1 MATAQERERR
11 TLDRYTLHGVIA
23 SGGMASVHFGR
34 LVGAHGFART
44 VAIKRLHPQ
53 FARDPEFSSMLLDE
67 ARLAV
72 RIRHPN
78 VVATLDSVQADGELF
93 LVMEY
98 IAGEALSSLL
108 REASA
113 QGGRVPQPVVSAI
126 VAGALAGLHA
136 AHEAT
141 AEDGAPLQIVH
152 RDVSPQNILV
162 GEDGI
167 ARVLDFGIA
176 RAAVRSQVS
185 RVGQLKGKLSYMAP
199 EQLRGA
205 PLTRR
210 ADIYAASVVLWE
222 ALTGRRLF
230 TGECDAE
237 IFGRILEGV
246 VQPPSAFGD
255 VPRALDEVVLRG
267 LQRDPERRFA
277 TALEMAAALEEALPP
292 ASPRAVGAW
301 VEATAGPL
309 LEARAKSLAEIEASQ
324 RSPAPAP
331 LPAGPAAAA
340 PAPPRE
346 VDAGPARPAGHR
358 ARMPRPSVTM
368 PTMTRTVEDM
378 ARPAVAALATP
389 VAAAAGARPPSGW
402 VVRAAAPALGAV
414 ALLLAVVAGRCGAS
428 SEVAASPVGEVG
440 AGASA
445 APPEP
450 AASARAA
457 GVLEPAAGVLEPA
470 AGVLEPAAGVLEPA
484 AGVLEPAAGVLEPAA
499 GVLEPAAGVLEPAAG
514 VLEPATGGSAPSAGG
529 SAPPAAAPAAS
540 ALARAASRRAPAA
553 APAPA
558 RPAPVA
564 RAAAP
569 ERSAAARATA
579 PARPRSPCS
588 PPYYVDGDGI
598 RRIKRECL

>member
-78 VVATLDSVQADGELF
+78 VVTTLDSVQADGELF
-93 LVMEY
+93 VVMEY
-98 IAGEALSSLL
+98 IAGESLSSLM
-108 REASA
+108 REAGR
-113 QGGRVPQPVVSAI
+113 QGVQVPQPIGSAI
-126 VAGALAGLHA
+126 IAGALAGLHA

-141 AEDGAPLQIVH
+141 DEDGAALQIVH

-167 ARVLDFGIA
+167 SRVLDFGIA

-185 RVGQLKGKLSYMAP
+185 RAGQLKGKLCYMAP

-222 ALTGRRLF
+222 VLTGRRLF

-237 IFGRILEGV
+237 IFGRVLEGV
-246 VQPPSAFGD
+246 VQPPSVYGD
-255 VPRALDEVVLRG
+255 VPKALDEVVLRG
-267 LQRDPERRFA
+267 LDKDPERRFA

-301 VEATAGPL
+301 VEATAGTL
-309 LEARAKSLAEIEASQ
+309 LEARAKSLAAIETSQ
-324 RSPAPAP
+324 RSAAPAPAP
-331 LPAGPAAAA
+331 SSPAAVEHA
-340 PAPPRE
+340 PLRE
-346 VDAGPARPAGHR
+346 IDTRPALPSSNR
-358 ARMPRPSVTM
+358 ARAQRASVTV

-378 ARPAVAALATP
+378 ARPLASALATP
-389 VAAAAGARPPSGW
+389 IVAAGPARRASAQLVRASTLAIGAAALVLALVVGRGCGARPELAPDERANAGEPAPPAAASAPGGPAAGAAAPEGSAAAAAAPEASAAALEASAAAPEGAAAAPEAPAASASSPAPAASASAVAQPGSVARGAAG
-402 VVRAAAPALGAV
+402 VRAAAPA
-414 ALLLAVVAGRCGAS
+414 
-428 SEVAASPVGEVG
+428 
-440 AGASA
+440 
-445 APPEP
+445 
-450 AASARAA
+450 
-457 GVLEPAAGVLEPA
+457 
-470 AGVLEPAAGVLEPA
+470 
-484 AGVLEPAAGVLEPAA
+484 
-499 GVLEPAAGVLEPAAG
+499 
-514 VLEPATGGSAPSAGG
+514 
-529 SAPPAAAPAAS
+529 
-540 ALARAASRRAPAA
+540 
-553 APAPA
+553 
-558 RPAPVA
+558 
-564 RAAAP
+564 
-569 ERSAAARATA
+569 RS
-579 PARPRSPCS
+579 ARPRSRCV
-588 PPYYVDGDGI
+588 PPYYIDGNGI

>member
-1 MATAQERERR
+1 MAPAHERERR

-78 VVATLDSVQADGELF
+78 VVTTLDSVQADDELF
-93 LVMEY
+93 VVMEY
-98 IAGEALSSLL
+98 IAGESLSSLL
-108 REASA
+108 REAGRRGA
-113 QGGRVPQPVVSAI
+113 QVPQPIGSAI
-126 VAGALAGLHA
+126 IAGALAGLHA

-141 AEDGAPLQIVH
+141 DEEGAALQIVH

-222 ALTGRRLF
+222 VLTGKRLF

-246 VQPPSAFGD
+246 VQPPSVYGD
-255 VPRALDEVVLRG
+255 VPKALDEVVLRG
-267 LQRDPERRFA
+267 LDRDPSRRYA

-301 VEATAGPL
+301 VEATAGTL
-309 LEARAKSLAEIEASQ
+309 LEARAKSLAAIETSQ
-324 RSPAPAP
+324 RS
-331 LPAGPAAAA
+331 AA
-340 PAPPRE
+340 PAPP
-346 VDAGPARPAGHR
+346 PTRPAVVDDASPRDAETRLAQPSGGRGR
-358 ARMPRPSVTM
+358 ALRTSVTV

-378 ARPAVAALATP
+378 ARPAASALATP
-389 VAAAAGARPPSGW
+389 VAAAAPPRLASAQLVRASTLALGASALVLAVALGRSCSVRPAPDAPQADRAGAGESSRSVASPPAVATPAASEGTPE
-402 VVRAAAPALGAV
+402 VAAEAKEASSAASAAAP
-414 ALLLAVVAGRCGAS
+414 GAS
-428 SEVAASPVGEVG
+428 VASP
-440 AGASA
+440 GASA
-445 APPEP
+445 ASPEP
-450 AASARAA
+450 AAPGASA
-457 GVLEPAAGVLEPA
+457 
-470 AGVLEPAAGVLEPA
+470 
-484 AGVLEPAAGVLEPAA
+484 
-499 GVLEPAAGVLEPAAG
+499 
-514 VLEPATGGSAPSAGG
+514 SA
-529 SAPPAAAPAAS
+529 AAAPE
-540 ALARAASRRAPAA
+540 PA
-553 APAPA
+553 
-558 RPAPVA
+558 A

-569 ERSAAARATA
+569 DRAAGVRAASPARS
-579 PARPRSPCS
+579 ARPRSRCV
-588 PPYYVDGDGI
+588 PPYYLDANGI

>member
-1 MATAQERERR
+1 MAPAQERERR

-23 SGGMASVHFGR
+23 AGGMASVHFGR

-78 VVATLDSVQADGELF
+78 VVTTLDSVQADDELF
-93 LVMEY
+93 VVMEY
-98 IAGEALSSLL
+98 IAGESLSSLL
-108 REASA
+108 REAGRRGA
-113 QGGRVPQPVVSAI
+113 QVPQPVGSAI
-126 VAGALAGLHA
+126 IAGALAGLHA

-141 AEDGAPLQIVH
+141 DEEGAALQIVH

-222 ALTGRRLF
+222 VLTGRRLF

-246 VQPPSAFGD
+246 VQPPSVYGD
-255 VPRALDEVVLRG
+255 VPKALDDVVLRG
-267 LQRDPERRFA
+267 LDRDPSRRYA

-301 VEATAGPL
+301 VEATAGTL
-309 LEARAKSLAEIEASQ
+309 LEARAKSLAAIETSQ
-324 RSPAPAP
+324 RS
-331 LPAGPAAAA
+331 AA
-340 PAPPRE
+340 PAPP
-346 VDAGPARPAGHR
+346 PPRPAAVDDAPPRDVEARLAQPSGGRGR
-358 ARMPRPSVTM
+358 AMRTSVTV

-378 ARPAVAALATP
+378 ARPVASALATP
-389 VAAAAGARPPSGW
+389 VAAAAPPRLASAQLVRASTLALGASALVLAVALGRSCSVRPEPDAPQAERAGAGESSPLAVAPAPGLAALASSAAAPAVSGAAPVAPATSAPAASASAAVAPSSTAAAPKP
-402 VVRAAAPALGAV
+402 VAPATAQERAAAPA
-414 ALLLAVVAGRCGAS
+414 R
-428 SEVAASPVGEVG
+428 
-440 AGASA
+440 
-445 APPEP
+445 
-450 AASARAA
+450 
-457 GVLEPAAGVLEPA
+457 
-470 AGVLEPAAGVLEPA
+470 
-484 AGVLEPAAGVLEPAA
+484 
-499 GVLEPAAGVLEPAAG
+499 
-514 VLEPATGGSAPSAGG
+514 T
-529 SAPPAAAPAAS
+529 
-540 ALARAASRRAPAA
+540 
-553 APAPA
+553 
-558 RPAPVA
+558 
-564 RAAAP
+564 
-569 ERSAAARATA
+569 
-579 PARPRSPCS
+579 ARPRARCV
-588 PPYYVDGDGI
+588 PPYYVDASGI

>member
-1 MATAQERERR
+1 MEAAQERERR

-78 VVATLDSVQADGELF
+78 VVTTLDSVQADDELF
-93 LVMEY
+93 VVMEY
-98 IAGEALSSLL
+98 IAGESLSSLL
-108 REASA
+108 REAGR
-113 QGGRVPQPVVSAI
+113 QGQKVPQPVGSAI

-141 AEDGAPLQIVH
+141 DEDGAPLQIVH

-205 PLTRR
+205 PVNRR

-222 ALTGRRLF
+222 VLTGRRLF

-237 IFGRILEGV
+237 IYGRILEGV
-246 VQPPSAFGD
+246 VQPPSAYGE
-255 VPRALDEVVLRG
+255 VPKALDEVVLRG
-267 LQRDPERRFA
+267 LEKDPERRYA
-277 TALEMAAALEEALPP
+277 TALEMAAALEEALSP

-301 VEATAGPL
+301 VEATAGTL
-309 LEARAKSLAEIEASQ
+309 LEARAKSLAAIETSQ
-324 RSPAPAP
+324 RS
-331 LPAGPAAAA
+331 AAWTQRSAA
-340 PAPPRE
+340 PAPSSPAAVQGAPLRE
-346 VDAGPARPAGHR
+346 IDTRPALPAGQR
-358 ARMPRPSVTM
+358 ARAARVSVTVA
-368 PTMTRTVEDM
+368 TMTRTVEDM
-378 ARPAVAALATP
+378 ARPAASALATP
-389 VAAAAGARPPSGW
+389 IAAAGPARRVSAQL
-402 VVRAAAPALGAV
+402 VRASTLAFGAA
-414 ALLLAVVAGRCGAS
+414 ALLLAVVAGRGCGARP
-428 SEVAASPVGEVG
+428 EAAPDERAGVGEPSAPARVSAPAIASAPAPEGSGAVEG
-440 AGASA
+440 AGVAEGSGAVEGSGAAEGSGAEPRAAAA
-445 APPEP
+445 APGASG
-450 AASARAA
+450 AAPGATAA
-457 GVLEPAAGVLEPA
+457 A
-470 AGVLEPAAGVLEPA
+470 
-484 AGVLEPAAGVLEPAA
+484 
-499 GVLEPAAGVLEPAAG
+499 
-514 VLEPATGGSAPSAGG
+514 PATSAS
-529 SAPPAAAPAAS
+529 AAAPAAS
-540 ALARAASRRAPAA
+540 ASASAKAAS
-553 APAPA
+553 
-558 RPAPVA
+558 VA
-564 RAAAP
+564 RAAAT
-569 ERSAAARATA
+569 ERAAGVRAAAPARS
-579 PARPRSPCS
+579 ARPRSRCE
-588 PPYYVDGDGI
+588 PPYYLDGDGI

>member
-1 MATAQERERR
+1 MAPAQERERR

-78 VVATLDSVQADGELF
+78 VVTTLDSVQADDELF
-93 LVMEY
+93 VVMEY
-98 IAGEALSSLL
+98 IAGESLSSLL
-108 REASA
+108 REAGRRGA
-113 QGGRVPQPVVSAI
+113 RVPQPVGSAI
-126 VAGALAGLHA
+126 IAGALAGLHA

-141 AEDGAPLQIVH
+141 DEEGAALQIVH
-152 RDVSPQNILV
+152 RDVSPQNLLV

-222 ALTGRRLF
+222 VLTGRRLF

-246 VQPPSAFGD
+246 VQPPSVYGD
-255 VPRALDEVVLRG
+255 VPKALDEVVLRG
-267 LQRDPERRFA
+267 LDRDPARRYA

-301 VEATAGPL
+301 VEATAGTL
-309 LEARAKSLAEIEASQ
+309 LEARAKSLAAIETSQ
-324 RSPAPAP
+324 RI
-331 LPAGPAAAA
+331 AA
-340 PAPPRE
+340 PAPP
-346 VDAGPARPAGHR
+346 PPRPAAVDDASPRDVEARLAQPSGGRGR
-358 ARMPRPSVTM
+358 ALRTSVTV

-378 ARPAVAALATP
+378 ARPVVSALATP
-389 VAAAAGARPPSGW
+389 VAAAAPPRLASAQLVRASTLALGASALVLAVALGRSCSVRPEPDAPQDERAGAGESSRSVAPPSALAPPAASVGAPE
-402 VVRAAAPALGAV
+402 VPAEAPAALSAASAAAPE
-414 ALLLAVVAGRCGAS
+414 AS
-428 SEVAASPVGEVG
+428 AASPVP
-440 AGASA
+440 AAPGASA
-445 APPEP
+445 SAVV
-450 AASARAA
+450 ASA
-457 GVLEPAAGVLEPA
+457 P
-470 AGVLEPAAGVLEPA
+470 
-484 AGVLEPAAGVLEPAA
+484 
-499 GVLEPAAGVLEPAAG
+499 
-514 VLEPATGGSAPSAGG
+514 T
-529 SAPPAAAPAAS
+529 
-540 ALARAASRRAPAA
+540 
-553 APAPA
+553 
-558 RPAPVA
+558 A

-569 ERSAAARATA
+569 DRAAGVRAASPARS
-579 PARPRSPCS
+579 ARPRSRCV
-588 PPYYVDGDGI
+588 PPYYLDANGI